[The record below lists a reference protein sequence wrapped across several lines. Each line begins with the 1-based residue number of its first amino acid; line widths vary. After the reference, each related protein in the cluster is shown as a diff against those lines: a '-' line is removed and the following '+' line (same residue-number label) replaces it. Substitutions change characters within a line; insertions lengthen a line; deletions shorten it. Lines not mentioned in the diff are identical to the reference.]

1 MKSFMDGILSVIL
14 WTIIFSVFENFSN
27 SNGGAGKLKFIQEQ
41 IKFHLEIASYITTF
55 LENLMLFYI
64 HELKRFLHLLIK
76 AA

>member
-14 WTIIFSVFENFSN
+14 WTIIFSVFENFSK
-27 SNGGAGKLKFIQEQ
+27 SYGGAGKLKFIQEQ
-41 IKFHLEIASYITTF
+41 IKFHLEIAYYITTF

-64 HELKRFLHLLIK
+64 HELKWFLHLLIK